1 MGHPA
6 NTATEHLLDI
16 RGTVHKVS
24 GKSEGKTCTPAA
36 EAALIVCVLMWHEW
50 NSCPSRSS
58 YRQDRRR
65 HGESLSGADN
75 GGGILRLRMRIQKAN
90 PHASLRMTVRG
101 ASWKI
106 PTSRE
111 GREKWGTRHP
121 AVRGELPD
129 AAGCG

>member
-75 GGGILRLRMRIQKAN
+75 GVGILRLSMRIQKAN
-90 PHASLRMTVRG
+90 PHASLRMTKRWGGRRKSPLLAKDARNG
-101 ASWKI
+101 APGS
-106 PTSRE
+106 P
-111 GREKWGTRHP
+111 GRT
-121 AVRGELPD
+121 A
-129 AAGCG
+129 